1 MALRYLVVAALLAG
15 AGVAQA
21 EVVASSQPGF
31 LSGWTTDKGTDVL
44 GSGVLGGNVNL
55 IGGIAH
61 SAGSANASL
70 ADVLYGKASASL
82 GQADGQTKLFFQR
95 GIEGNYLLGSGHG
108 LLAARLGNGVSVVG
122 SNDGVVVTPGVGG
135 GSQVGGG
142 NTGGGNPGG
151 GGTGGGNIGGGNTGG
166 GDTGAGDTGGD
177 TGGGNDAPPI
187 GGADPIL
194 DQPGDLPDDADTP
207 RGEVPEPSSIAL
219 MLAGLLGAG
228 ALTRRRAR

>member
-1 MALRYLVVAALLAG
+1 MTIRYLVVAALLAG

-21 EVVASSQPGF
+21 EVVSTAAQPTF
-31 LSGWTTDKGTDVL
+31 LAGWTTDTGADVL
-44 GSGVLGGNVNL
+44 SSGVLGGNLNL

-61 SAGSANASL
+61 SAGNANASL

-122 SNDGVVVTPGVGG
+122 SNDGVVVSPGVGG

-142 NTGGGNPGG
+142 PLLT
-151 GGTGGGNIGGGNTGG
+151 
-166 GDTGAGDTGGD
+166 
-177 TGGGNDAPPI
+177 
-187 GGADPIL
+187 
-194 DQPGDLPDDADTP
+194 LPQGPVT
-207 RGEVPEPSSIAL
+207 ELPEPSSIAL

-228 ALTRRRAR
+228 ALARRRIR